1 MRAMS
6 TEPVDDDGTPQ
17 RDPRPNFRSKPVS
30 FVRRGARLSTGR
42 QRAWDN
48 YRGEYVIDV
57 PRHIA
62 DTSVDPDYVFDA
74 GTAFGREAPLIV
86 EIGSGVGEAVI
97 EAAREHPERNFLAI
111 EVYTPGIAQT
121 LMQIGRH
128 DLSNIRLIQANAPEV
143 LETTLP
149 AGSVDEL
156 WVFFPDPWHKARH
169 HKRRLVSPHFAELAA
184 RVVKPGGLWR
194 LATDWADYAEVM
206 RGVGDSSSSFT
217 NVHAGERTSE
227 EDPAGG
233 WAPRFEGRALTGF
246 EKKAGEAGR
255 DIHDLTY
262 KQTSSSGA

>member
-1 MRAMS
+1 MS
-6 TEPVDDDGTPQ
+6 TEPIHDDDTPVS
-17 RDPRPNFRSKPVS
+17 DPQPNFRTKPVS
-30 FVRRGARLSTGR
+30 FVRRGARLSAGR

-48 YRGEYVIDV
+48 YRDEFVIDV

-97 EAAREHPERNFLAI
+97 EAAREHPEQNFLAI

-128 DLSNIRLIQANAPEV
+128 GLSNIRLIQANAPEV

-149 AGSVDEL
+149 PSSVDEL

-169 HKRRLVSPHFAELAA
+169 HKRRMVSPHFAELAE
-184 RVVKPGGLWR
+184 RVLKPGGLWR

-206 RGVGDSSSSFT
+206 REVGDGASGFT
-217 NVHAGERTSE
+217 NLHAGERTSA
-227 EDPAGG
+227 EDMEGG
-233 WAPRFEGRALTGF
+233 WAPRFEGRTLTGF

-255 DIHDLTY
+255 NIHDLTY
-262 KQTSSSGA
+262 RRTSGA